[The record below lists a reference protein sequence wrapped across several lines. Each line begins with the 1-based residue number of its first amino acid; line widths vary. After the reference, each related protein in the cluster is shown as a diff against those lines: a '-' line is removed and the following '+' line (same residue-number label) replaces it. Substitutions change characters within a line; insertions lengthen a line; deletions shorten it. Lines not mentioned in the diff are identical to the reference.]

1 MKTTKDYFQLFL
13 IILIFMLL
21 NFLAIF
27 YLNEIYLILISIVVL
42 TGILAI
48 VIHKKFIIG
57 EFDKVVEYV
66 NHVDL
71 MDFSKDKDLPIS
83 INVQESLEKLSRDMK
98 ENLKAQVEIS
108 TDLFHICEKLNAV
121 SQESL
126 AFTET
131 IAASVETADLNTVE
145 QSNMLNK
152 SSELT
157 NQVFSSLKSI
167 EGEMIDKIESISNS
181 INMAQNGIENVKYI
195 EERIRQSSDM
205 TQKLSKEIL
214 QLKDY
219 SDEIVGLID
228 LINSISKETNMLS
241 LNASIEAARA
251 GEHGKG
257 FGVVAMEVG
266 KLAKE
271 TEEVSVKIEEIIY
284 SLINGVDL
292 IVKNMEKDMEYQDAN
307 CSIISETNEEFANIV
322 EELNIGKNSLED
334 IKEATEKNNKTIEE
348 VNANINKVASFSEEI
363 ATHMEETTAQVLEQ
377 HNRSQY
383 LQDVVEEITENVY
396 KMQQFVAGKVMEEK
410 MFNAVYYIKDY
421 VKNKGT
427 INEEDV
433 KKLLKE
439 TGMDDI
445 YITDSQGIVKYTS
458 NREAIGLDLYEADK
472 SFLSLKE
479 GKKEYI
485 VTPIKIR
492 VEDGALFK
500 FLVVID
506 ENKQLYEVGMALD
519 SLLKI

>member
-348 VNANINKVASFSEEI
+348 VNA
-363 ATHMEETTAQVLEQ
+363 
-377 HNRSQY
+377 
-383 LQDVVEEITENVY
+383 
-396 KMQQFVAGKVMEEK
+396 
-410 MFNAVYYIKDY
+410 
-421 VKNKGT
+421 
-427 INEEDV
+427 
-433 KKLLKE
+433 
-439 TGMDDI
+439 
-445 YITDSQGIVKYTS
+445 
-458 NREAIGLDLYEADK
+458 
-472 SFLSLKE
+472 
-479 GKKEYI
+479 
-485 VTPIKIR
+485 
-492 VEDGALFK
+492 
-500 FLVVID
+500 
-506 ENKQLYEVGMALD
+506 
-519 SLLKI
+519 